1 MSTIDPS
8 QLTAADLSN
17 PALSAQDLADITAAR
32 PDLRPYVATH
42 PSLYPALGQWLADQG
57 VVPAQP
63 PAAEEPA
70 VTESE
75 APAEE
80 AGEQAEPF
88 AGLHE
93 EAQPEA
99 DAAPAEAPV
108 EQPVVEESHG
118 EAPAEP
124 EAAHVE
130 PEAPVSEDAEAHD
143 DNLEQAILEGAEQS
157 EAPADGEAAPALSTE
172 EQVAQSPFSNP
183 PQADAQPQGQPQFG
197 AQPQFGGQ
205 PQQGQ
210 QAPFGQQPG
219 QPQYGTAPQQGQQGQ
234 PQFGAQPQQGQPQ
247 QAPFGQPQG
256 QRQFGTAPQQ
266 PQQAP
271 FGQPGQQGQPQFGAQ
286 PQQGQQAPFGQP
298 SQQQYGQP
306 GYAPAGQSTGQQ
318 FGAAAQQFGAA
329 ANSAFNQ
336 FQTAVVAET
345 GKVSGRS
352 VRATYSLI
360 GIAASAVLILVSM
373 FLPFV
378 SAYGYSASMF
388 EAKGGYSAFHLIM
401 LMAVVGLG
409 AAYWFT
415 NQKWAYL
422 SAGIGALVVALLGVI
437 QFIVAISNKYVD
449 ASFGAFMLLLFSL
462 ALGAAGGLLLMEL
475 KTGAVAPI
483 NNPNAF
489 GGAFAGAQFGQQQGG
504 FQAPQAGQPQFG
516 QQQGGFQAPQ
526 AGQPQFGQQQGGF
539 QAPQAPQAGQPQF
552 GQQAQF
558 GQQQGQ
564 QPQLGDKPY
573 NPFGPQA

>member
-63 PAAEEPA
+63 PAVEESVASEP
-70 VTESE
+70 E

-80 AGEQAEPF
+80 ASEQVESF
-88 AGLHE
+88 AGVHE
-93 EAQPEA
+93 EVQPEA

-108 EQPVVEESHG
+108 EQPAVEESHV
-118 EAPAEP
+118 ETPAEP
-124 EAAHVE
+124 EVAHVEPEVAHVEPEVAHVEPEVAHVE
-130 PEAPVSEDAEAHD
+130 PEAPVSEAAEAHD
-143 DNLEQAILEGAEQS
+143 ENLEQAILEGTSQS

-183 PQADAQPQGQPQFG
+183 PQADAQ
-197 AQPQFGGQ
+197 
-205 PQQGQ
+205 
-210 QAPFGQQPG
+210 
-219 QPQYGTAPQQGQQGQ
+219 QQGQ
-234 PQFGAQPQQGQPQ
+234 PQFGAQPQQAQ
-247 QAPFGQPQG
+247 QAPFGQQPG
-256 QRQFGTAPQQ
+256 QPPYGTAPQQGQ

-298 SQQQYGQP
+298 GQPQYGQP
-306 GYAPAGQSTGQQ
+306 GYAPASQSAGQQ

-360 GIAASAVLILVSM
+360 GIAASAVLILISM
-373 FLPFV
+373 MLPYF
-378 SAYGYSASMF
+378 SNDYASASMF
-388 EAKGGYSAFHLIM
+388 TVKGGYSAFHLIL

-409 AAYWFT
+409 VAYWFT

-422 SAGIGALVVALLGVI
+422 SAGIGALVMALLGVI
-437 QFIVAISNKYVD
+437 QFIVALSDQNEYAR
-449 ASFGAFMLLLFSL
+449 ASFGAYMLALFSI
-462 ALGAAGGLLLMEL
+462 AIGVAGGFLLMEL

-489 GGAFAGAQFGQQQGG
+489 GGAFAGAQMGQQQG
-504 FQAPQAGQPQFG
+504 QFG

-526 AGQPQFGQQQGGF
+526 GGQPQFGQQQGGF
-539 QAPQAPQAGQPQF
+539 QAPQAGQPQF

>member
-63 PAAEEPA
+63 PAVEESVASEP
-70 VTESE
+70 E

-80 AGEQAEPF
+80 ASEQVESF
-88 AGLHE
+88 AGVHE
-93 EAQPEA
+93 EVQPEA

-108 EQPVVEESHG
+108 EQSAVEEPHVETPAES
-118 EAPAEP
+118 EAAHVEP
-124 EAAHVE
+124 EAAHVEPEVAHVE
-130 PEAPVSEDAEAHD
+130 PEAPVSEAAEAHD
-143 DNLEQAILEGAEQS
+143 ENLEQAILEGTSQS

-183 PQADAQPQGQPQFG
+183 PQADAQQQGQPQFG
-197 AQPQFGGQ
+197 AQPQQ
-205 PQQGQ
+205 AQ

-219 QPQYGTAPQQGQQGQ
+219 QPQYGTAPQQGQPQQAPFGQPGQ
-234 PQFGAQPQQGQPQ
+234 PQFGAQPQQG
-247 QAPFGQPQG
+247 
-256 QRQFGTAPQQ
+256 QQ

-298 SQQQYGQP
+298 GQPQYGQP
-306 GYAPAGQSTGQQ
+306 GYAPASQSAGQQ

-360 GIAASAVLILVSM
+360 GIAASAVLILISM
-373 FLPFV
+373 MLPYF
-378 SAYGYSASMF
+378 SNDYASASMF
-388 EAKGGYSAFHLIM
+388 TVKGGYSAFHLIL

-409 AAYWFT
+409 VAYWFT

-422 SAGIGALVVALLGVI
+422 SAGIGALVMALLGVI
-437 QFIVAISNKYVD
+437 QFIVALSDQNEYAR
-449 ASFGAFMLLLFSL
+449 ASFGAYMLALFSI
-462 ALGAAGGLLLMEL
+462 AIGVAGGFLLMEL

-489 GGAFAGAQFGQQQGG
+489 GGAFAGAQMGQQQG
-504 FQAPQAGQPQFG
+504 QFG

-526 AGQPQFGQQQGGF
+526 GGQPQFGQQQGGF
-539 QAPQAPQAGQPQF
+539 QAPQAGQPQF

-564 QPQLGDKPY
+564 QPQLGAKPY

>member
-70 VTESE
+70 VSEFE

-88 AGLHE
+88 AGAHE
-93 EAQPEA
+93 DAQTVA

-108 EQPVVEESHG
+108 EQPAVEEPHV

-124 EAAHVE
+124 EA
-130 PEAPVSEDAEAHD
+130 PVAEASA
-143 DNLEQAILEGAEQS
+143 DNLEQAILEGAAQS
-157 EAPADGEAAPALSTE
+157 EAPTGDEATPAPSTE
-172 EQVAQSPFSNP
+172 EQVAQSPFGNL
-183 PQADAQPQGQPQFG
+183 PQLDAQAQPQPRVGAQPQAQQAPFGQPQYG
-197 AQPQFGGQ
+197 TAPAQGQPQFGGQ

-210 QAPFGQQPG
+210 W
-219 QPQYGTAPQQGQQGQ
+219 
-234 PQFGAQPQQGQPQ
+234 
-247 QAPFGQPQG
+247 APFGQP
-256 QRQFGTAPQQ
+256 
-266 PQQAP
+266 
-271 FGQPGQQGQPQFGAQ
+271 QPGQQGQPQFGDQ
-286 PQQGQQAPFGQP
+286 SQQGQWAPFGQP
-298 SQQQYGQP
+298 QPGQQQYGQP
-306 GYAPAGQSTGQQ
+306 GYAPAGPSAGQQ

-373 FLPFV
+373 MLPYL
-378 SAYGYSASMF
+378 SSEYGSASMF
-388 EAKGGYSAFHLIM
+388 TVKGGYSAFHLVL
-401 LMAVVGLG
+401 LMTVVGLG

-422 SAGIGALVVALLGVI
+422 SAGIGALVAALLGVI
-437 QFIVAISNKYVD
+437 QFVVALNYDYID
-449 ASFGAFMLLLFSL
+449 AGFGAFMLGLFSI
-462 ALGAAGGLLLMEL
+462 AIGVAGGFLLMEL
-475 KTGAVAPI
+475 KSGAVAPI

-489 GGAFAGAQFGQQQGG
+489 GGAFAGVQMGQQQGQFGQQQGG
-504 FQAPQAGQPQFG
+504 FQVPQAGQPQYGQQQGGFQVPQAGQPQF
-516 QQQGGFQAPQ
+516 
-526 AGQPQFGQQQGGF
+526 
-539 QAPQAPQAGQPQF
+539 F

-564 QPQLGDKPY
+564 QPQLCDKPY

>member
-63 PAAEEPA
+63 PVADEPA
-70 VTESE
+70 VSESE
-75 APAEE
+75 VPAQE

-88 AGLHE
+88 AGVHE

-99 DAAPAEAPV
+99 DAAPTEAPV
-108 EQPVVEESHG
+108 EQPAVEESHV
-118 EAPAEP
+118 EAPAES
-124 EAAHVE
+124 EVAHVE
-130 PEAPVSEDAEAHD
+130 PEAPVAEASD
-143 DNLEQAILEGAEQS
+143 DNLEQAILEGSAQS
-157 EAPADGEAAPALSTE
+157 EAPAGDEATPAPSTE
-172 EQVAQSPFSNP
+172 EQVARSPFSNP
-183 PQADAQPQGQPQFG
+183 PQVDAQPQGQPQVGAQPQQGQQAPFGQPPVGAQPQQGQQAPFGQPQYGTAPQQGQPQFG
-197 AQPQFGGQ
+197 AQPQQGPFGQPGQQGQQQFGGQ

-210 QAPFGQQPG
+210 QAPFGQPGQPG
-219 QPQYGTAPQQGQQGQ
+219 QQQFGGQSQQG
-234 PQFGAQPQQGQPQ
+234 
-247 QAPFGQPQG
+247 
-256 QRQFGTAPQQ
+256 
-266 PQQAP
+266 QQAP
-271 FGQPGQQGQPQFGAQ
+271 FGQPGQQQF
-286 PQQGQQAPFGQP
+286 
-298 SQQQYGQP
+298 GQP
-306 GYAPAGQSTGQQ
+306 GYAPAGPSAGQQ

-373 FLPFV
+373 LLPYL
-378 SAYGYSASMF
+378 SNDYGSASMF
-388 EAKGGYSAFHLIM
+388 TVKGGYSAFHLIM

-409 AAYWFT
+409 VAYWFT

-422 SAGIGALVVALLGVI
+422 SAGIGALVLALLGVI
-437 QFIVAISNKYVD
+437 QFFVAVSYDYVD
-449 ASFGAFMLLLFSL
+449 AGFGAYMLAIFSI
-462 ALGAAGGLLLMEL
+462 ALGVAGGFLLMEL
-475 KTGAVAPI
+475 KSGAVAPI

-489 GGAFAGAQFGQQQGG
+489 GGAFAGVQMGQQQGG

-516 QQQGGFQAPQ
+516 QQQGGF
-526 AGQPQFGQQQGGF
+526 
-539 QAPQAPQAGQPQF
+539 QAPQAGQPQF

>member
-17 PALSAQDLADITAAR
+17 PALTAQDLADITAAR

-70 VTESE
+70 ISEPE

-80 AGEQAEPF
+80 TGEQAEPF
-88 AGLHE
+88 AGVHE

-108 EQPVVEESHG
+108 EQPVVEEAHV

-124 EAAHVE
+124 EVAHVE
-130 PEAPVSEDAEAHD
+130 PEAPVAEASD
-143 DNLEQAILEGAEQS
+143 DNLEQAILEGAAQS
-157 EAPADGEAAPALSTE
+157 DASAGDEATPAPSTE

-183 PQADAQPQGQPQFG
+183 PQADAQPQGQPQVG
-197 AQPQFGGQ
+197 AQ

-210 QAPFGQQPG
+210 QAPFGQPG

-234 PQFGAQPQQGQPQ
+234 PQFGAQPQQGQ
-247 QAPFGQPQG
+247 
-256 QRQFGTAPQQ
+256 Q

-271 FGQPGQQGQPQFGAQ
+271 FGQPGQQGQQQFGGQ
-286 PQQGQQAPFGQP
+286 PQQGQQPQQAPFGQP
-298 SQQQYGQP
+298 GQQQYGQP

-360 GIAASAVLILVSM
+360 GIAASAVLIFISM
-373 FLPFV
+373 LLPFV
-378 SAYGYSASMF
+378 SAYGYSVSLFGAGGLYAS
-388 EAKGGYSAFHLIM
+388 FHLI
-401 LMAVVGLG
+401 LLLAVVGLG

-422 SAGIGALVVALLGVI
+422 SAGIGALVVALLGI
-437 QFIVAISNKYVD
+437 IKFFNVAFNDFVSPSI
-449 ASFGAFMLLLFSL
+449 GAFMLGLVSIG
-462 ALGAAGGLLLMEL
+462 LGAAGGLLLMEL
-475 KTGAVAPI
+475 KAGAVAPI

-489 GGAFAGAQFGQQQGG
+489 GGAFAGVQMGQQQGQFGQQQGG

-526 AGQPQFGQQQGGF
+526 AGQQQFGQQQGGF
-539 QAPQAPQAGQPQF
+539 QAPQAGQQQF

-558 GQQQGQ
+558 GQQQGQQQPQ

>member
-63 PAAEEPA
+63 PAAVEPA
-70 VTESE
+70 VSEFE

-80 AGEQAEPF
+80 TGEQAEPF
-88 AGLHE
+88 TGAHE
-93 EAQPEA
+93 EAQAEA

-108 EQPVVEESHG
+108 EQPAVEESRV

-124 EAAHVE
+124 EA
-130 PEAPVSEDAEAHD
+130 PVVAASD
-143 DNLEQAILEGAEQS
+143 DNLEQAILDGAAQS
-157 EAPADGEAAPALSTE
+157 EAPAGDEATPAPSAE

-183 PQADAQPQGQPQFG
+183 PQADAQ
-197 AQPQFGGQ
+197 AQA
-205 PQQGQ
+205 Q
-210 QAPFGQQPG
+210 QAPFG
-219 QPQYGTAPQQGQQGQ
+219 QPQYGTAPQQGQ
-234 PQFGAQPQQGQPQ
+234 PQFGGQPQQGQR
-247 QAPFGQPQG
+247 APFGQPQ
-256 QRQFGTAPQQ
+256 
-266 PQQAP
+266 
-271 FGQPGQQGQPQFGAQ
+271 PG
-286 PQQGQQAPFGQP
+286 
-298 SQQQYGQP
+298 QQQYGQP
-306 GYAPAGQSTGQQ
+306 GYAPAGPSAGQQ

-373 FLPFV
+373 LLPYLT
-378 SAYGYSASMF
+378 SDYGSASMF
-388 EAKGGYSAFHLIM
+388 TVKGGYSAFHLVL

-422 SAGIGALVVALLGVI
+422 SAGIGALVVALLGVV
-437 QFIVAISNKYVD
+437 QFFVAFSYDYID
-449 ASFGAFMLLLFSL
+449 AGFGAFMLGLFSI
-462 ALGAAGGLLLMEL
+462 AIGVAGGFLLMEL
-475 KTGAVAPI
+475 KSGAVAPI

-489 GGAFAGAQFGQQQGG
+489 GGAFAGVQMGQQQGQFGQQQGG
-504 FQAPQAGQPQFG
+504 FQAPQAGQPQY
-516 QQQGGFQAPQ
+516 
-526 AGQPQFGQQQGGF
+526 GQQQGGF

>member
-63 PAAEEPA
+63 PAVEESVVSEP
-70 VTESE
+70 E

-80 AGEQAEPF
+80 TSEQAEPF
-88 AGLHE
+88 AGGHE

-99 DAAPAEAPV
+99 DAAPTEAPV
-108 EQPVVEESHG
+108 EQSAVEEPHVETPAEP
-118 EAPAEP
+118 EAAHVEP

-130 PEAPVSEDAEAHD
+130 PEAPVSEAAEAHD
-143 DNLEQAILEGAEQS
+143 DNLEQAILEGAAQS
-157 EAPADGEAAPALSTE
+157 EAPAGDEAAPALSTE

-183 PQADAQPQGQPQFG
+183 PQVDAQPQGQPQFG
-197 AQPQFGGQ
+197 AQ

-219 QPQYGTAPQQGQQGQ
+219 QPQYGTAPQQGQQAQQGQ
-234 PQFGAQPQQGQPQ
+234 PQFGAQSQQG
-247 QAPFGQPQG
+247 
-256 QRQFGTAPQQ
+256 Q

-286 PQQGQQAPFGQP
+286 PQQGQQVPFGQP
-298 SQQQYGQP
+298 GQQQYGQP

-360 GIAASAVLILVSM
+360 GIAASAVLIFVSM
-373 FLPFV
+373 LLPYV
-378 SAYGYSASMF
+378 GNAYGSASLF
-388 EAKGGYSAFHLIM
+388 SWSGGYAAFHLVM
-401 LMAVVGLG
+401 LLAVVGLG
-409 AAYWFT
+409 VAYWFT

-422 SAGIGALVVALLGVI
+422 SAGIGALVMALLGVI
-437 QFIVAISNKYVD
+437 QFIRALSIEYVN
-449 ASFGAFMLLLFSL
+449 ASFGAYMLVLFSI
-462 ALGAAGGLLLMEL
+462 AIGVAGGFLLMEL

-489 GGAFAGAQFGQQQGG
+489 GGAFAGVQMGQQQGQFGQQQGG
-504 FQAPQAGQPQFG
+504 FQAPQAGQQQFG
-516 QQQGGFQAPQ
+516 QQQGGF
-526 AGQPQFGQQQGGF
+526 
-539 QAPQAPQAGQPQF
+539 QAPQAGQPQF